1 MKNAVLVWILAFAVV
16 SSVVAVTPPTT
27 VSACPSIVNDSVSPA
42 TSFFDYMRSL
52 FGARRK

>member
-16 SSVVAVTPPTT
+16 SSVVAVTPPTVT
-27 VSACPSIVNDSVSPA
+27 NACPSIVNDSVSPA
-42 TSFFDYMRSL
+42 IGFFDYMRSL